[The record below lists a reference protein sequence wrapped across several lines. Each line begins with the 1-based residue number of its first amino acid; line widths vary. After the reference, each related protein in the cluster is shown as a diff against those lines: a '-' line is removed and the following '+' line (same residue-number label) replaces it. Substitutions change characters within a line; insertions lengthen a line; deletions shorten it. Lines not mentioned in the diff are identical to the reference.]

1 MTTNSTD
8 RARADAALRDSERF
22 RSVADAAP
30 AMLWVTEP
38 NGECSFLS
46 RGWRDFTGQ
55 DEEKGLGAGW
65 LEPLHVDDRG
75 HVEAAFAAAAAKRVP
90 FNLEHRLRRDDGAY
104 RWVIDSG
111 RPRFGDDGSF
121 LGYVGIVIDI
131 TERQQ
136 KEVDHRGSR
145 EQLELLSDTLPALI
159 SYVGADR
166 CYRTCNAL
174 YSKWFGLPRE
184 KIVGNTIEEVLGPAA
199 WRVVGPHFERTL
211 GGEPSE
217 LEAEVDYRHGGKRWI
232 HARYTPHRGDGG
244 TVVGV
249 VCLVTDIT
257 ARREAGHTR
266 ARLAA
271 IVDSSDDAIVSKTLD
286 GTITRWNAGAARLFG
301 YTAEEAVGQPIMML
315 IPEDRRHEERG
326 ILERIR
332 QGEPVKPY
340 ETIRRRKDGS
350 LFNLSLSVSP
360 IIDEAGNIVG
370 ASKIARDITAR
381 KRAEQDVRRSREA
394 LNGLIDRAPFGI
406 FIVDSGSGSRT

>member
-8 RARADAALRDSERF
+8 ARADAVLRDSERF

-30 AMLWVTEP
+30 AMLWVTER

-55 DEEKGLGAGW
+55 DEAKGLGTGW
-65 LEPLHVDDRG
+65 LDPFHADERAS
-75 HVEAAFAAAAAKRVP
+75 VEAAFTAAAARRAP
-90 FNLEHRLRRDDGAY
+90 FNLEHRLRRYDGAY

-121 LGYVGIVIDI
+121 LGYVGIVVDI
-131 TERQQ
+131 TER
-136 KEVDHRGSR
+136 EEEDADLRRSR
-145 EQLELLSDTLPALI
+145 EQLELLSDTVPALI

-184 KIVGNTIEEVLGPAA
+184 KIVGNRMEEVLGGAA
-199 WRVVGPHFERTL
+199 WRVVAPHFERAL
-211 GGEPSE
+211 AGEPCE
-217 LEAEVDYRHGGKRWI
+217 YEAEVDYRHGGKRWI
-232 HARYTPHRGDGG
+232 HARYTPHRAAGG
-244 TVVGV
+244 EVVGV

-257 ARREAGHTR
+257 ARRDAGHAR

-271 IVDSSDDAIVSKTLD
+271 IVESSDDAIVSKTLD
-286 GTITRWNAGAARLFG
+286 GKITSWNAGAERLFG
-301 YTAEEAVGQPIMML
+301 YTAAEAIGQPITML
-315 IPEDRRHEERG
+315 IPEDRRHEEIQ
-326 ILERIR
+326 ILEGVRHGAAIA
-332 QGEPVKPY
+332 PY

-350 LFNLSLSVSP
+350 LFDISLSVSP
-360 IIDEAGNIVG
+360 IIDEGGRIVG

-381 KRAEQDVRRSREA
+381 KRAEQEVRRSRET

-406 FIVDSGSGSRT
+406 YIVDNELKI